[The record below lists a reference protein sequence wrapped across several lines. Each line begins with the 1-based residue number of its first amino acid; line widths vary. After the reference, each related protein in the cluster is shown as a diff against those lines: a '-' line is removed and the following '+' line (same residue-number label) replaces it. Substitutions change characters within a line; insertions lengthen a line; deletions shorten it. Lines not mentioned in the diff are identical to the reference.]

1 MTEVKI
7 SSPRCVSDV
16 PEPEAQRVIVRAL
29 SNAIRDNGLNP
40 LKPRAAMTRLHRMG
54 FSARE
59 IDRHYDDAC
68 AMLKSERD

>member
-40 LKPRAAMTRLHRMG
+40 LKPRTTMTKLHRMG

-59 IDRHYDDAC
+59 IEGHYDAAC
-68 AMLKSERD
+68 ALLIRERD